1 MKAKGTKMERGI
13 AAAPKAGNNVEDV
26 VETDSPQAMLSFL
39 ATRGEARG
47 LSTKAQVELQEEIG
61 QVSKRLHDK
70 WGALEK
76 KWRDLERDRRD
87 AANSY
92 GITGGGAPI
101 VELNVGGTDMD
112 VLRADLVRAE
122 ESVLSLVFGGRW
134 EGRLP
139 RDPRGRVFLDVSPA
153 VFRKIVG
160 FLVKLG
166 RATPGKALELPTL
179 TPEEQP
185 NFDHLVLVLGLW
197 PHVYEGRNPK
207 APEPPARVKPKD
219 IPAPAVEPADARK
232 FGRQVATTFA
242 VEEVALEMA
251 ELEFQAAKE
260 KYEKEVASV
269 VEFAGAPGG
278 WGREGVD
285 DDIVELNIGGTVI
298 STRRSTLC
306 RCPDSILARMFDQ
319 NNEKKAPPFVRDNK
333 GRYFVQYNDYCFTK
347 IIEVMRMKRW
357 PWPPTKASFA
367 NGTTLDGVSNSR
379 FRIYVREDER
389 EDFGSLCTYFFPGSE
404 TFIHESVGR
413 VSVNQRLVA
422 YFLERLLAPSPAA
435 FSGNAQT
442 FEIGRIFLVINSR
455 LFAFFCPGFLRRTV
469 KKSSRGRFFLQQH
482 QRPASAS

>member
-1 MKAKGTKMERGI
+1 MKARGTKQERGVVPV
-13 AAAPKAGNNVEDV
+13 PKTNVEDI
-26 VETDSPQAMLSFL
+26 VETDSPQAMLNFL

-47 LSTKAQVELQEEIG
+47 LSTKAQVELQEQIG
-61 QVSKRLHDK
+61 QSSKRLHDK
-70 WGALEK
+70 WGDLEK
-76 KWRDLERDRRD
+76 KWRELERQRRD

-92 GITGGGAPI
+92 GITGGGGPI

-112 VLRADLVRAE
+112 VLREDLVRAE

-139 RDPRGRVFLDVSPA
+139 RDSRGRVFVDVSPA

-166 RATPGKALELPTL
+166 RATPGKAMELPTL

-197 PHVYEGRNPK
+197 PHVYEGRQPK
-207 APEPPARVKPKD
+207 APGPPPRVKPKD
-219 IPAPAVEPADARK
+219 IPAPAVEPAEARR

-242 VEEVALEMA
+242 VEEVALELA

-260 KYEKEVASV
+260 KYEREVESV
-269 VEFAGAPGG
+269 AEFAGAPGG

-306 RCPDSILARMFDQ
+306 RCPDSLLARMFDH
-319 NNEKKAPPFVRDNK
+319 NTEKKAPPFVRDTK

-357 PWPPTKASFA
+357 PWPPTKSSFA
-367 NGTTLDGVSNSR
+367 NGTTLDGMSNSR
-379 FRIYVREDER
+379 FRIFVREDER
-389 EDFGSLCTYFFPGSE
+389 EDFGSLCTYFFPGCES
-404 TFIHESVGR
+404 FINEAVGR
-413 VSVNQRLVA
+413 VSQALHACNAARASQQPSIRACNQSPT
-422 YFLERLLAPSPAA
+422 LL
-435 FSGNAQT
+435 
-442 FEIGRIFLVINSR
+442 
-455 LFAFFCPGFLRRTV
+455 
-469 KKSSRGRFFLQQH
+469 
-482 QRPASAS
+482 